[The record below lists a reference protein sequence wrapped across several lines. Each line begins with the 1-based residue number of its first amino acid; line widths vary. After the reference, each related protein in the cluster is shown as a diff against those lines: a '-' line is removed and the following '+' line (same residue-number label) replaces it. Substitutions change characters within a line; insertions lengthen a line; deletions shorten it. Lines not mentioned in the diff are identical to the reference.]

1 MSSWERLED
10 VKRDAGDAG
19 RLEDAELDAEEAERL
34 EDAEFLL
41 PCVSSFVASVVVVPP
56 RRLRGCS
63 VEAGSAEPRRKLRG
77 GWLRRGS
84 AENPVAK
91 LHARWLR

>member
-1 MSSWERLED
+1 LED
-10 VKRDAGDAG
+10 VKRGARDAR
-19 RLEDAELDAEEAERL
+19 RLEDAELDVEEAERL
-34 EDAEFLL
+34 QDADLLL
-41 PCVSSFVASVVVVPP
+41 PRAFSFCCAVVAVPP

-63 VEAGSAEPRRKLRG
+63 VEAGSAEAPRKLRG

-91 LHARWLR
+91 FHARWLR

>member
-1 MSSWERLED
+1 MED

-34 EDAEFLL
+34 EDADFLL
-41 PCVSSFVASVVVVPP
+41 PCVSSFVALSSSF
-56 RRLRGCS
+56 LRGCS

-91 LHARWLR
+91 LHSRWLR